1 MKDIAILITCHNRRE
16 KTINCLRSLKDSLAV
31 SINKGKYKVEIYIVD
46 DGSTDNTSLCIKSEF
61 PEIFLIQGN
70 GKLFWNRGMYLAW
83 ISALKRQEYDFYLW
97 LNDDIILFS
106 NAIQEVIDASTEAFD
121 RAILV
126 GSTCS
131 KKDNILTYGGIRLP
145 NHKVIPDGKLQLC
158 DTFNGNFVLIP
169 KYVYKKVGVID
180 KLYHH
185 AIGDLDYGLRAK
197 KAGIKSYVAK
207 KYIGTCERH
216 EQLPS
221 WCLPGT
227 PFLKRVKSLYSPLG
241 CSQPYYFFRYEL
253 RHFGLVKA
261 AFHFF
266 TIHLRLTF
274 PSLWN

>member
-1 MKDIAILITCHNRRE
+1 MRNQRLAVLITSYNRVK
-16 KTINCLRSLKDSLAV
+16 KTLNCLESLFNSMVPAGL
-31 SINKGKYKVEIYIVD
+31 EISVYLVD
-46 DGSTDNTSLCIKSEF
+46 DKSPDNTGTVIKEKF
-61 PEIFLIQGN
+61 PEVNIIEGT
-70 GKLFWNRGMYLAW
+70 GDLFWTRGMHLAW
-83 ISALKRQEYDFYLW
+83 QSALEKKEYDFLLW
-97 LNDDIILFS
+97 LNDDIKLFPDS
-106 NAIQEVIDASTEAFD
+106 VNNIIETSFEINNQSI
-121 RAILV
+121 IV

-131 KKDNILTYGGIRLP
+131 ENNKSFTYGGIKLP
-145 NHKVIPDGKLQLC
+145 NHKVIPNGKPQLC

-180 KLYHH
+180 KLFHH

-221 WCLPGT
+221 WCLPET